1 MITVG
6 IVEDDNQIR
15 EGIQKYLTHQKDFL
29 CEVAAES
36 VEDFMTVVK
45 TKEFPDV
52 MLMDIQLPGMS
63 GIDGMRLIKD
73 GHPETDII
81 MLTVYNDWQRIF
93 DSLCAGASGYLL
105 KNTPLGEIRKA
116 IESVRSGGAAMSP
129 EIARK
134 VMEYFTP
141 GQRKAAVAPDRPES
155 VLTPKEKELVVGL
168 VDGLS
173 YKMIADRMGVSI
185 DTIRFHIKNI
195 YKKLQVN
202 SKAEVISK
210 SLRGEI

>member
-15 EGIQKYLTHQKDFL
+15 EGIQKYLAYQKDFL
-29 CEVAAES
+29 CEVASES
-36 VEDFMTVVK
+36 VEEFLATVRG
-45 TKEFPDV
+45 KEFPDV
-52 MLMDIQLPGMS
+52 LLMDIQLPGMS
-63 GIDGMRLIKD
+63 GIDGMRLIKEEHAD
-73 GHPETDII
+73 TDII

-93 DSLCAGASGYLL
+93 NSLCAGASGYLL
-105 KNTPLGEIRKA
+105 KNTPLAEIKKA
-116 IESVRSGGAAMSP
+116 IETVRSGGAAMSP

-141 GQRKAAVAPDRPES
+141 PSRKPTPQPES
-155 VLTPKEKELVVGL
+155 VLTAKEKELVIGL

-173 YKMIADRMGVSI
+173 YKLLADRMNISI

-195 YKKLQVN
+195 YKKLHVN